1 MATIINNNVD
11 LVTPAPEKKVR
22 APVKA
27 KTAKA
32 KTTATPVPV
41 PEPPIDAAPAV
52 EVSPETAPAPE
63 AEVPLTDRIASRISA
78 LTNMITH
85 VETTVAAELKELK
98 AELKAMQKDFVKF
111 QKVVATA
118 SSKSNKRKRAKL
130 NADGTEPSRSSGFRK
145 PTFISDQLADFLNIS
160 RGTQVP
166 RTEVTKLINA
176 YIKANKLQ
184 DPTDGRKLIPNKEF
198 ADLLGITMDTELSYF
213 NYQGFLKGQYISTG
227 VVVDTTA

>member
-1 MATIINNNVD
+1 
-11 LVTPAPEKKVR
+11 
-22 APVKA
+22 
-27 KTAKA
+27 
-32 KTTATPVPV
+32 
-41 PEPPIDAAPAV
+41 
-52 EVSPETAPAPE
+52 
-63 AEVPLTDRIASRISA
+63 
-78 LTNMITH
+78 H

-145 PTFISDQLADFLNIS
+145 PTFILDQLADFLNIS